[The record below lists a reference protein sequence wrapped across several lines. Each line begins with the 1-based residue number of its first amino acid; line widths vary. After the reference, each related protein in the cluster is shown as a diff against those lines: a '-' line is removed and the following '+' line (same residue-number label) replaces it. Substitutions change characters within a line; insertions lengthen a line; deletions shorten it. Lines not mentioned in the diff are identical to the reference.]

1 MFGFLILKKNHYDL
15 SKNRSFEVGKTSLK
29 ILKIAR
35 VYKLFTKTTQ
45 KVPFFVKIFDAV
57 MCRVAFTFYVLILL

>member
-15 SKNRSFEVGKTSLK
+15 AKNRSFEVGKTFLK

-35 VYKLFTKTTQ
+35 VSKLFTKTTQ
-45 KVPFFVKIFDAV
+45 KVPFFVKNFDVV